1 MLRSLY
7 PFTSIHPSIR
17 SFIQSADSLCV
28 HCFNPVYHADVNVS
42 KGGAEEAK
50 GPVMRCTFDVAK
62 LDCLKRHEEAL
73 RKRHEAVKRERH
85 QEGRS
90 IIKYL
95 RYVDR

>member
-1 MLRSLY
+1 V
-7 PFTSIHPSIR
+7 SIASTTDANGP
-17 SFIQSADSLCV
+17 
-28 HCFNPVYHADVNVS
+28 

-85 QEGRS
+85 QEGT
-90 IIKYL
+90 IIIIQLQNQIILYI
-95 RYVDR
+95 